1 MQTLDFNVAAL
12 RELGVTEF
20 VVTGNP
26 TTAEEYAE
34 MVRVVVDASIEHHPV
49 MSCDPSDIGAT
60 WEQFLAKRDEL
71 EAAEPLKLLREE
83 RNKLL
88 AETDWWLLPDRTAT
102 QAQLDYRQALRDITT
117 TYTSLDD
124 VVWPEKPL

>member
-1 MQTLDFNVAAL
+1 MKTLDFNVAAL

-34 MVRVVVDASIEHHPV
+34 MVRVITDATDEHHPV
-49 MSCDPSDIGAT
+49 YSSDPSDIGAT

-83 RNKLL
+83 RDRLL
-88 AETDWWLLPDRTAT
+88 AETDYWMLGDTATAT
-102 QAQLDYRQALRDITT
+102 QAQLDYRQALRDITE

-124 VVWPEKPL
+124 VVWPTKP